1 MSTTEQHTIDNTP
14 KKYRLSEEKAASIR
28 TNPPCNMTV
37 MEAASYIACS
47 PRKLREL
54 IQSRKIKSARVGAKI
69 IIRREWLE
77 TFLGV

>member
-1 MSTTEQHTIDNTP
+1 MFNQTP
-14 KKYRLSEEKAASIR
+14 AKDSPTPTKYRLSEDKAAAIR

-37 MEAASYIACS
+37 MEAASFIACS

-69 IIRREWLE
+69 VIRREWLDA
-77 TFLGV
+77 FLGA